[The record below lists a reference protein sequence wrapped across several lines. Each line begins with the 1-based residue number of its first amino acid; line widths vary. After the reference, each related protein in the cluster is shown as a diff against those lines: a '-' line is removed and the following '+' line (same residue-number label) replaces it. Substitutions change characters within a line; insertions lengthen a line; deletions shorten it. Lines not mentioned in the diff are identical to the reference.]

1 MSGHATPMPTL
12 ADALLPVRSESGLV
26 RNATLMVFGFCLL
39 TLSAKIQVPFWPV
52 PMTMQTFVVM
62 VIGMAYGWRLGAATV
77 LAYLIAG
84 ASGLP
89 VFAGTPERGIG
100 LLYMMGPTGGFLV
113 GFLVAAA
120 VVGYL
125 AERGWDR
132 SFLGTGAAMIIG
144 QAIISF
150 AGVVWLANAFGVPKA
165 IEVGFMPFLASSLLK
180 TVLGIACM
188 PLVWKLIGRRSIV
201 RRV

>member
-1 MSGHATPMPTL
+1 LAADTASMPTI
-12 ADALLPVRSESGLV
+12 ADAIWPARQNEFV

-39 TLSAKIQVPFWPV
+39 TLSAKIQVPLWPV
-52 PMTMQTFVVM
+52 PISMQTFAVL

-77 LAYLIAG
+77 LSYLIAG

-113 GFLVAAA
+113 GFLIAAA

-132 SFLGTGAAMIIG
+132 SFLGTGAAMIVG
-144 QAIISF
+144 HAIISLL
-150 AGVVWLANAFGVPKA
+150 GVVWLAKAFGVPKA
-165 IEVGFMPFLASSLLK
+165 IEVGFTPFLWAGLLK
-180 TVLGIACM
+180 TILGVACM
-188 PLVWKLIGRRSIV
+188 PLIWKLIGRRSV
-201 RRV
+201 ARRV

>member
-1 MSGHATPMPTL
+1 LADHAASMPTI
-12 ADALLPVRSESGLV
+12 ADTIWPAGQSEIL
-26 RNATLMVFGFCLL
+26 RDATLMVFGVCLL
-39 TLSAKIQVPFWPV
+39 TLSAKIQVPLWPV
-52 PMTMQTFVVM
+52 PISMQTFAVL
-62 VIGMAYGWRLGAATV
+62 VIGIAYGWRLGAATV

-84 ASGLP
+84 ASGLS

-132 SFLGTGAAMIIG
+132 SFIGTGAAMIIG
-144 QAIISF
+144 HAIISLL
-150 AGVVWLANAFGVPKA
+150 GVVWLAKAFGVPKA
-165 IEVGFMPFLASSLLK
+165 IEVGFTPFLAASALK

-188 PLVWKLIGRRSIV
+188 PLVWKLIGRRSVV

>member
-12 ADALLPVRSESGLV
+12 ADALWPARVEDEFV

-52 PMTMQTFVVM
+52 PMTMQTFVVL
-62 VIGMAYGWRLGAATV
+62 VIGMAYGRRLGSATV

-89 VFAGTPERGIG
+89 VLAGTPERGIG

-125 AERGWDR
+125 GDRGWDR
-132 SFLGTGAAMIIG
+132 SFLATAAAMIVG

-150 AGVVWLANAFGVPKA
+150 AGVVWLANSFGVPKA
-165 IEVGFMPFLASSLLK
+165 IEVGFMPFLASSALK
-180 TVLGIACM
+180 TVLGIVAM
-188 PLVWKLIGRRSIV
+188 PLVWKLIGRRSV
-201 RRV
+201 ARQV

>member
-1 MSGHATPMPTL
+1 MPTL
-12 ADALLPVRSESGLV
+12 ADALWPARLEGEFV
-26 RNATLMVFGFCLL
+26 RNATLLVFGFCLL

-52 PMTMQTFVVM
+52 PMTMQTFVVL
-62 VIGMAYGWRLGAATV
+62 VIGMAYGWRLGGATV

-100 LLYMMGPTGGFLV
+100 LLYMMGPTGGFLL
-113 GFLVAAA
+113 GFLVAAT
-120 VVGYL
+120 VVGFL

-132 SFLGTGAAMIIG
+132 SFLGTGVAMIIG
-144 QAIISF
+144 HAIITF
-150 AGVVWLANAFGVPKA
+150 LGVVWLANAFGVPKA
-165 IEVGFMPFLASSLLK
+165 IEVGFMPFLAASALK

-188 PLVWKLIGRRSIV
+188 PLVWKLIGRRSV
-201 RRV
+201 ARRV